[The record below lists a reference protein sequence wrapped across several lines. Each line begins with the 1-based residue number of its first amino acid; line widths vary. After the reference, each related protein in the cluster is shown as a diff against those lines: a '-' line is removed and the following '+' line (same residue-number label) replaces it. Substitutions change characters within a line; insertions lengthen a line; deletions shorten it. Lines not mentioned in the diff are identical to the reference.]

1 MRLRAVCGRLVSVFI
16 PSGYSRGDGSYW
28 IDPNGGSPLDSFPAY
43 CDMSTES
50 GGWTLVATKVSPS
63 MTSLITSSYSQ
74 VAAATLDKD
83 AGSCIHPGMKANWE
97 EVMFRFSDVHDIRV
111 IYNWKEGSR
120 PGVTNYFDSFLIG
133 GPTRSSRYGSY
144 GRSHST
150 TTDLHG
156 FYKYSP
162 ADGGERNPPTGF
174 ASVSSIRYSSYGISE
189 DPTGSDKWLNLWS
202 AVDVSN
208 NYSATDDSK
217 AIGTKC
223 IAGYCYLDKPVWI
236 MVR

>member
-1 MRLRAVCGRLVSVFI
+1 MFTPL
-16 PSGYSRGDGSYW
+16 GYSRGDGKYW

-74 VAAATLDKD
+74 VAAATVDKD
-83 AGSCIHPGMKANWE
+83 AGSCIHSGMKSTWE
-97 EVMFRFSDVHDIRV
+97 EVMFRFSDVNNIRV
-111 IYNWKEGSR
+111 IYNWREGCR
-120 PGVTNYFDSFLIG
+120 PGVTNYFDSFLMG
-133 GPTRSSRYGSY
+133 LPTRSSRYGRSY
-144 GRSHST
+144 ST
-150 TTDLHG
+150 MTNLNG

-174 ASVSSIRYSSYGISE
+174 ASISSLQYSSYGISE
-189 DPTGSDKWLNLWS
+189 SPRGSDKWLNLWS
-202 AVDVSN
+202 TVDASN
-208 NYSATDDSK
+208 NYSATDDGR
-217 AIGTKC
+217 AVGTKC